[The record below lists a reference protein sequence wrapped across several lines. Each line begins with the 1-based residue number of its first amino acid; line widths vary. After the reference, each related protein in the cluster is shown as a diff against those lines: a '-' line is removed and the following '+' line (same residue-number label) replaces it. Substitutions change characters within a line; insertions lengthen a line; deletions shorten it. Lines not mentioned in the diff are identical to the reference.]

1 MGVQVKK
8 RDVVTGS
15 TYMHM
20 LSFTQSVYVFWL
32 VNPFNFKV
40 IMDPIFLIVLGLFSE
55 GLFLLLCFLP

>member
-15 TYMHM
+15 AYMHK

-40 IMDPIFLIVLGLFSE
+40 IMDPIFLIVLVY
-55 GLFLLLCFLP
+55 FL